1 MDEKS
6 TKMEVNRRNFI
17 KYTGA
22 VGATLAMSKVPIFGT
37 GEAKADIRRLDS
49 TGKVHI
55 LACRPGI
62 TSTGG
67 YWDNS
72 REPVMRMKSGA
83 IVHIETKNHLFGG
96 IVPGTSLEEWEKLYK
111 EHKEETKDVS
121 FYPDTY
127 TGVEK
132 AGNKSNHT
140 HLTGPI
146 YIEEA
151 EPGDFLQIEILDIVP
166 EAYAFNVTTPNR
178 FAKIGLLADEF
189 PEGAMR
195 HYYVDLKNKCFD
207 FKEGIRVPIDP
218 FPGTIG
224 VELPEKGRWSNIPP
238 GKHAGNMDN
247 PDLVVGTVLYT
258 PVWIKG
264 AGLKTGDSHIAQT
277 SEANVSAL
285 EGCFRNITLRVTV
298 RKDLKKLLGQWPFA
312 STPTHWMAMGMHTN
326 LWESCRMATR
336 HGIDFLNKFYGMDK
350 LEAYAYVSIAAPLK
364 ITQLVDHTLGTHCM
378 IPKDHFIGGQY
389 KAKNELLIPKQA

>member
-1 MDEKS
+1 MNVKS
-6 TKMEVNRRNFI
+6 TKRDINRRDFI

-22 VGATLAMSKVPIFGT
+22 VGAALAMSKVPIFGT

-72 REPVMRMKSGA
+72 MEPVMRMKSGE

-96 IVPGTSLEEWEKLYK
+96 VVPGTSLEEWEKLYRK
-111 EHKEETKDVS
+111 HKEETKDVC
-121 FYPDTY
+121 FYPDAY

-132 AGNKSNHT
+132 ASNKANHT

-151 EPGDFLQIEILDIVP
+151 EPGDILQIEILDIVP
-166 EAYAFNVTTPNR
+166 ESYAFNVTTPNR

-195 HYYVDLKNKCFD
+195 HYYVDLKNQCFD
-207 FKEGIRVPIDP
+207 FKEGIRVPINP

-298 RKDLKKLLGQWPFA
+298 RKDLKKLIGKWPFA
-312 STPTHWMAMGMHTN
+312 STPTHWMTMGMHTS

-336 HGIDFLNKFYGMDK
+336 HAIDFLNKFYGMDR
-350 LEAYAYVSIAAPLK
+350 LEAYAYVSIAAPLR
-364 ITQLVDHTLGTHCM
+364 ITQLVDHTLGVHCM

-389 KAKNELLIPKQA
+389 KGNNELLIPKQA